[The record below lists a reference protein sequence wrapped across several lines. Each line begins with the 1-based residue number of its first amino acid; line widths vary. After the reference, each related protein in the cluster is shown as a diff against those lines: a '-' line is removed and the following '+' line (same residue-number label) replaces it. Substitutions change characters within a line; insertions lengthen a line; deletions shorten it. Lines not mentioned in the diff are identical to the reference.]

1 MDTISKKKLAGR
13 VWRPI
18 SKNHKP
24 FFLSTDVSTPHV
36 RCGVNKGQ
44 AVAKLV
50 NYLTFNR
57 RKVIIIS

>member
-13 VWRPI
+13 GDRFLKTI
-18 SKNHKP
+18 NH

>member
-1 MDTISKKKLAGR
+1 VFGDRFLKTI
-13 VWRPI
+13 
-18 SKNHKP
+18 NH